1 MFEILQL
8 VKAYP
13 LLWFKED
20 DHGGWVRLNNFLS
33 INNLVLQ
40 EGTGAPS
47 KPSVA
52 KQAVSELV
60 QSCILGG
67 ADQSISDMYQK
78 PLLFSDLLV
87 LLEEKGLA
95 KAKPSPSSSS
105 GQQVSKSSA
114 EKSLGSEYR
123 DEV

>member
-1 MFEILQL
+1 MK
-8 VKAYP
+8 VYP

-20 DHGGWVRLNNFLS
+20 DHGGWVRINNFLS

-47 KPSVA
+47 KPSAA

-67 ADQSISDMYQK
+67 ADKSISDMYQK
-78 PLLFSDLLV
+78 PVLFSDLLV

-95 KAKPSPSSSS
+95 KAKSSPSSSS
-105 GQQVSKSSA
+105 GQQASNSA
-114 EKSLGSEYR
+114 EKSLGNEYR